1 MVEDNSAWMQ
11 ELELALQ
18 EEKQGAEDS
27 LTGPGPIDLEDNV
40 SPANAHQSIAETF
53 RPEVWKKYLDI
64 SGKESRV
71 IFSDIYDLPEQNELR
86 NDCKQIVEKLGND
99 DEDKVSVLSDLES
112 ILTQFRKTRSPSRP
126 YTTDNGWIEL
136 LFPVVALKLPKQ
148 ETYNLFEAIHRRY
161 IVRHNDVFHTL
172 TLLILYHDPALSN
185 FLVTK
190 KITST
195 HVFTK
200 TWFQSL
206 FAAQCNLE
214 VVYAIW
220 DLYFQQED
228 PFFIFFLALVII
240 VNARDQIFALKD
252 EPKDKVIEALSLLPC
267 GLERDDVSDFCSLA
281 QYYDY
286 KTPRSFKTE
295 LKSCLFENEATSL
308 LNTSILDKT
317 FISQAL
323 CLPVSAEE
331 LLHYTRHS
339 LDYREDSVRFFL
351 IDCRP
356 ALQYNNGHL
365 PTAFHLDSSLMLQEP
380 TAFATAVQ
388 GLLSCQRAAIKQG
401 SQAGGEHVCFLGCGQ
416 LEEDQYT
423 HMVVSSFLQRQ
434 IQFISL
440 VRGGYQSVHS
450 CLEECNSLDDGL
462 VDHNSAECLVCLGS
476 SPSRG
481 SETTPSPSVTT
492 PSSPF
497 ARSHSSSDLFGKIGA
512 AMKSKSAEVK
522 EKLIEIISSPSSANA
537 NSSPSFKSNST
548 VNRKPIIGG
557 GSNKR
562 RYRNVAPV
570 FSIDDEHEPQTET
583 SRDSEPDD
591 ETIDSVQAWLDKPEV
606 IDSFECQQINMQG
619 YLCDSILLVTETNLI
634 VLRELPERGRGQ
646 VELMVNRRLATI
658 GRITTKKK
666 HPEFITFQYGTPNC
680 ADPSDMDRCVE
691 EEQRQKQE
699 TGNSSETN
707 RTNEPDKSNVSEI
720 NRTNESDKSNISETN
735 RTDESDKSNNSET
748 NRINEADKSNNSE
761 ASEPSKA
768 S

>member
-1 MVEDNSAWMQ
+1 MCEDNSTWMQ

-18 EEKQGAEDS
+18 EEQNQSSD
-27 LTGPGPIDLEDNV
+27 PIDLDDT
-40 SPANAHQSIAETF
+40 PATAHEKIAETF
-53 RPEVWKKYLDI
+53 RPQVWKKYLDI
-64 SGKESRV
+64 GGKESKV

-112 ILTQFRKTRSPSRP
+112 ILTHFRKSKRQFRTYRS
-126 YTTDNGWIEL
+126 DNGWIEL
-136 LFPVVALKLPKQ
+136 LFPVIALKLPKQ
-148 ETYNLFEAIHRRY
+148 ETYNLFEAIHSRY
-161 IVRHNDVFHTL
+161 IVRHHDVFHTL
-172 TLLILYHDPALSN
+172 TLLILYHDPHLSN

-200 TWFQSL
+200 SWFQSL
-206 FAAQCNLE
+206 FAAQCNLQ

-240 VNARDQIFALKD
+240 VNARDQILALKD
-252 EPKDKVIEALSLLPC
+252 EPKEKIIEALSLLPC

-295 LKSCLFENEATSL
+295 LKSNLFESDSCTLES
-308 LNTSILDKT
+308 SVQDKT

-331 LLHYTRHS
+331 LLHYTRNS
-339 LDYREDSVRFFL
+339 LDFREDSVRFFL

-356 ALQYNNGHL
+356 ASQYNNGHL
-365 PTAFHLDSSLMLQEP
+365 PTAYHLDSNLMLQEP

-440 VRGGYQSVHS
+440 VQGGYQSIHRL
-450 CLEECNSLDDGL
+450 LEESNNLDEGL
-462 VDHNSAECLVCLGS
+462 VGHNPAECLVCISS
-476 SPSRG
+476 SPRRG
-481 SETTPSPSVTT
+481 SYVTHTTNGHSPSPTLGHSQ
-492 PSSPF
+492 
-497 ARSHSSSDLFGKIGA
+497 SSSDLFGKIGA

-522 EKLIEIISSPSSANA
+522 EKLFEIITPSS
-537 NSSPSFKSNST
+537 STSPASGSEGHRFKTSAG
-548 VNRKPIIGG
+548 NRKSSIKTSG
-557 GSNKR
+557 K
-562 RYRNVAPV
+562 RYRNIAPV
-570 FSIDDEHEPQTET
+570 FSIDDDHDPGDID
-583 SRDSEPDD
+583 RNDDDIDDSD
-591 ETIDSVQAWLDKPEV
+591 IDSYSTISAWLKKPEV
-606 IDSFECQQINMQG
+606 IASFECQQINMQG
-619 YLCDSILLVTETNLI
+619 YMCDSILLVTATNLI
-634 VLRELPERGRGQ
+634 VLREIQEKQGC
-646 VELMVNRRLATI
+646 VEMMVNRRLSTI

-666 HPEFITFQYGTPNC
+666 HPELITFQYGTPNC
-680 ADPSDMDRCVE
+680 SDPSDMDRFLIPKAKEATELLSRLILKCVE
-691 EEQRQKQE
+691 QQNEEERKQKAA
-699 TGNSSETN
+699 
-707 RTNEPDKSNVSEI
+707 KS
-720 NRTNESDKSNISETN
+720 
-735 RTDESDKSNNSET
+735 
-748 NRINEADKSNNSE
+748 
-761 ASEPSKA
+761 
-768 S
+768 